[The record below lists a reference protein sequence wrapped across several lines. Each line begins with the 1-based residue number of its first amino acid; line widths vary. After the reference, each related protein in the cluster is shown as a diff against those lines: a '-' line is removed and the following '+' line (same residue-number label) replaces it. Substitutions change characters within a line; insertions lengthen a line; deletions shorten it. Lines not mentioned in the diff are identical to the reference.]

1 MTSAVIT
8 TLQFPHSVTPEDH
21 TFIFCFTALHDT
33 NSVLYLIFISIT
45 FVFHILDFCSDNFQ
59 GRYLF
64 HPKLYFLIHNTAVF
78 SSILKTRKFFMSTQS
93 FLINSVFFFGRG
105 REQKFSMFI
114 VYGYYICFYLQTS
127 NNAEIFYMPYLH
139 ISSHQ
144 FTTHWDS

>member
-1 MTSAVIT
+1 MQFHSFTKLFTIQTSSESGKSKMTSAVIT

-78 SSILKTRKFFMSTQS
+78 SSILKTRKFFMSIQS
-93 FLINSVFFFGRG
+93 FLINSVFFFLVEEENRS
-105 REQKFSMFI
+105 FL
-114 VYGYYICFYLQTS
+114 CL
-127 NNAEIFYMPYLH
+127 
-139 ISSHQ
+139 
-144 FTTHWDS
+144 